1 MVPFCTSRRFKWQ
14 IICGLLVSSFIAPT
28 LAHAQEDLAT
38 PVAPRDVSAAE
49 SAGAGAFSSF
59 SIAARS
65 DTQRTLAR
73 VVGGYEGASDKA
85 LFDTALEARI
95 MERIALR
102 AGGSYLPASD
112 GFGLRFGGKVDALRQ
127 ETSGIDLAIAGGYEA
142 TGFNEVA
149 AVGGQLALGKS
160 FGRLLL
166 LANAGYARGLEQTE
180 EHYASAGAAAHYRVT
195 SNVQLGVDSRFRI
208 DLERDDDE
216 PPGEREWDLLLG
228 PQITVA
234 VGPVAVS
241 GGAGL
246 SAQRLRLENDT
257 KVGTLGQLGVG
268 AAF

>member
-1 MVPFCTSRRFKWQ
+1 MVRSFTSRRFKWPVAS
-14 IICGLLVSSFIAPT
+14 GLLLASFIAPV
-28 LAHAQEDLAT
+28 LAHAQEDLAA
-38 PVAPRDVSAAE
+38 PAPREVSAAE
-49 SAGAGAFSSF
+49 SAAAGAFSAF
-59 SIAARS
+59 NIAARS

-73 VVGGYEGASDKA
+73 AVGGYEGASDKA

-127 ETSGIDLAIAGGYEA
+127 ETTGVDLAIAGGYES

-149 AVGGQLALGKS
+149 AVGGQLALGRS

-166 LANAGYARGLEQTE
+166 LANVGYARGLEQQE
-180 EHYASAGAAAHYRVT
+180 EQYASAGAAALYRVT
-195 SNVQLGVDSRFRI
+195 SDMQVGVDSRFRI

-216 PPGEREWDLLLG
+216 PPGEREWDLLAG
-228 PQITVA
+228 PQVTVA
-234 VGPVAVS
+234 VGPIALS
-241 GGAGL
+241 GSAGL
-246 SAQRLRLENDT
+246 SAQRLRLEADT
-257 KVGTLGQLGVG
+257 QVGALGQLGVG